1 MFVLDGMDKQK
12 CMGGCSF
19 SFNTLMAGR
28 QPQYY
33 KEILG
38 THLQTSSK
46 SESIGSKAH
55 GIDYGAAKITLA
67 LVTSLVF
74 IYAGVICI
82 IKKSLEQQPE

>member
-1 MFVLDGMDKQK
+1 MLVLDDMGKQK
-12 CMGGCSF
+12 CICGCPF
-19 SFNTLMAGR
+19 SFNTSMADR

-38 THLQTSSK
+38 TYLQTSNK
-46 SESIGSKAH
+46 SEFIGSKAN
-55 GIDYGAAKITLA
+55 GIDYSAAKINLA

-82 IKKSLEQQPE
+82 IKKSLR